1 MPLFLNTDDVSTF
14 LAAEALRNARTVVTL
29 WEHTLGAG
37 SAFSWRL
44 FWVSLC

>member
-1 MPLFLNTDDVSTF
+1 MPLFLNTDGVSTF
-14 LAAEALRNARTVVTL
+14 LAAEALRNARTVTL